1 MTQPRSVHIAILRKV
16 RPGRH
21 DAFERALQDFFGAA
35 AHEPG
40 VDGAHLIRPLPGRDD
55 REYGILR
62 SFASDADMRRFYA
75 SELYRRWQATVAP
88 LVEGE
93 PRKRQLH
100 GLEAFFREDQ
110 APPAWKMAVLTWVGV
125 NPAVY
130 IFSELVSLAFGDL
143 PVLWG
148 LLLVNVFVVASLTWF
163 FMPVLTR
170 LFQRWLQVPPAA
182 AAGTPSAD
190 RPVPGAPGR

>member
-1 MTQPRSVHIAILRKV
+1 MTQPPSVHIAILRKV
-16 RPGRH
+16 RPGKH
-21 DAFERALQDFFGAA
+21 EAFERALQDFFGAA
-35 AHEPG
+35 AREHG

-62 SFASDADMRRFYA
+62 SFASDADMRHFYA
-75 SELYRRWQATVAP
+75 SDLYRRWQDTVAP

-93 PRKRQLH
+93 PCKRELH

-110 APPAWKMAVLTWVGV
+110 APPAWKMALLTWVGV

-130 IFSELVSLAFGDL
+130 LFSELVSLVFGEL
-143 PVLWG
+143 PILWG

-163 FMPVLTR
+163 FMPLLTR
-170 LFQRWLQVPPAA
+170 LFRRWLQGPPEAG
-182 AAGTPSAD
+182 AGTPSIDQQMPDAS
-190 RPVPGAPGR
+190 GR